1 MHLRRCLTI
10 FMMNLVT
17 VFTPVVAMASIGSTG
32 GGHSSGHSFL
42 WHDTNGSGDN
52 TFLIVG
58 AVLILIVIIGHG
70 SSAQR
75 DWDEVVPE
83 KSHKLLPGEL
93 TARVKQVKQ
102 LGNRSAAKTVTKIP
116 QNMTVKEFAV
126 RFPKLQTSSESLPV
140 NLVEQFGE
148 LYAKAQ
154 FTYSEQLRRYLAGN
168 SIDRKSLGRYFF
180 PVLQLYVIDEI
191 KRKAVVQSL
200 DDTVVSHTKIMH
212 AERFGG
218 DDKIWIVELSVV
230 GFDNEYTVNRG
241 FSSTFKRVRWTDKV
255 IFAQD
260 VNGEWRMVN
269 LCYGGHFH
277 LNGKAIDQ

>member
-1 MHLRRCLTI
+1 
-10 FMMNLVT
+10 MMNVVT

-42 WHDTNGSGDN
+42 WHDTNGSVDN
-52 TFLIVG
+52 TFWIVG

-75 DWDEVVPE
+75 DWDEVLSE
-83 KSHKLLPGEL
+83 KSHKFLPGEL

-126 RFPKLQTSSESLPV
+126 CFPKLQISSESLPV
-140 NLVEQFGE
+140 NLVEQFDE
-148 LYAKAQ
+148 LYA
-154 FTYSEQLRRYLAGN
+154 LAGN
-168 SIDRKSLGRYFF
+168 SIDRKALGRYFL

-212 AERFGG
+212 AERFGD

-241 FSSTFKRVRWTDKV
+241 FSSTFKRVRWTDRV

-260 VNGEWRMVN
+260 INGEWRMVS

-277 LNGKAIDQ
+277 LNGEIIDQLFC

>member
-1 MHLRRCLTI
+1 M
-10 FMMNLVT
+10 
-17 VFTPVVAMASIGSTG
+17 
-32 GGHSSGHSFL
+32 
-42 WHDTNGSGDN
+42 
-52 TFLIVG
+52 
-58 AVLILIVIIGHG
+58 
-70 SSAQR
+70 
-75 DWDEVVPE
+75 
-83 KSHKLLPGEL
+83 PGEL

-102 LGNRSAAKTVTKIP
+102 LGNRSAAKSVTKIP

-126 RFPKLQTSSESLPV
+126 RFPKLQTSSQSLPV
-140 NLVEQFGE
+140 DLVEQFGE

-168 SIDRKSLGRYFF
+168 SIDRKSLGRYFL

-212 AERFGG
+212 AERFGD

-260 VNGEWRMVN
+260 INGEWRMVN

-277 LNGKAIDQ
+277 LNGEVVGQ